1 MTIIKPGKTI
11 GIIGGGQL
19 GRMISLSAALMGY
32 KVHIFTDK
40 KNSPASHV
48 SYKTTVA
55 EYTDK
60 AALKK
65 FADSVDVVT
74 FEFENIPHESVKIL
88 SSIVPVRPGWNVL
101 YLSQNR
107 IREKDFINSIGIA
120 TTKYEK
126 VTSVKTLEEAY
137 KKIGPK
143 CILKTTE
150 LGYDGKGQAFVDEN
164 SNLKKLWSESKFGT
178 AVLEKLVDYKKEISV
193 IIARGKDGDAIP
205 YIPAENIHK
214 GGILDVSIVPAR
226 VSDEIIED
234 AWEKA
239 LKIADAVELVGLLC
253 VEFFLTSNNEL
264 LVNELAPRPH
274 NSGHWTMDASVTSQF
289 EQHVRAVCGLP
300 LGDTEQHHA
309 AIMKNLIG
317 DDVDNWNDFIEDPYA
332 KVHIYGKDSARK
344 GRKMGHVTHLL
355 MDEDL
360 LEEDN

>member
-1 MTIIKPGKTI
+1 MTIIPPGSTI

-19 GRMISLSAALMGY
+19 GRMISASAALMGY
-32 KVHIFTDK
+32 KVHIFTDEK
-40 KNSPASHV
+40 DSPASHV

-55 EYTDK
+55 KYTNK
-60 AALKK
+60 TALKK
-65 FADSVDVVT
+65 FAADVDMVT

-88 SSIVPVRPGWNVL
+88 ESMVPVRPGWNVL
-101 YLSQNR
+101 YVSQNR
-107 IREKDFINSIGIA
+107 IREKDFLNSIGVP

-126 VTSVKTLEEAY
+126 VTSAKTLEAAY

-164 SNLKKLWSESKFGT
+164 SNLQKLWRDNKFGT
-178 AVLEKLVDYKKEISV
+178 AILEKLVDYKKEISI
-193 IIARGKDGDAIP
+193 IIARNENGDSIP
-205 YIPAENIHK
+205 YTPAENVHK
-214 GGILDVSIVPAR
+214 SGILDTSIVPAR
-226 VSDEIIED
+226 IDETVMED

-239 LKIADAVELVGLLC
+239 HKIADKLNLVGILC
-253 VEFFLTSNNEL
+253 VEFFVTSKNTL

-300 LGDTEQHHA
+300 LGDTAYHHS

-317 DDVDNWNDFIEDPYA
+317 EDIENWQEFIKDPYT
-332 KVHIYGKDSARK
+332 KVHIYGKSEARK
-344 GRKMGHVTHLL
+344 GRKMGHITHLL
-355 MDEDL
+355 SSADLVMDE
-360 LEEDN
+360 